1 MTFKE
6 YVVDYAPEY
15 CGVHPAFSRVVELIF
30 DAEIDGEP
38 AFHDSA
44 FMTTRDRAQILAP
57 YPGDLFRE
65 HILDVIELAIC
76 IHRQKEHDE
85 DYKSRIEYLR
95 EQPLT
100 PLEFGVV
107 TAAWQI

>member
-57 YPGDLFRE
+57 YPGDLFRGA
-65 HILDVIELAIC
+65 HIGC
-76 IHRQKEHDE
+76 
-85 DYKSRIEYLR
+85 Y
-95 EQPLT
+95 
-100 PLEFGVV
+100 
-107 TAAWQI
+107 